1 MALTKKQRA
10 EITDRYKNAYRVMVK
25 ELYPE
30 DLKGEFTATYNELTS
45 IMKLLGFTSSDFI
58 KMKNEVMEQYDQSLY
73 FLYWELNQVMNEI
86 SGEEIIFEYEYKPKY
101 IYHRIE
107 SYDWDVRRY
116 GTLKNKM
123 HEIERH
129 LQECKAIKANLEGR
143 LAGMIA

>member
-1 MALTKKQRA
+1 MALTKKQRM
-10 EITDRYKNAYRVMVK
+10 EITDRYKNTYRIVAK
-25 ELYPE
+25 ELHPE
-30 DLKGEFTATYNELTS
+30 DLRAEFTAAFNELAS
-45 IMKLLGFTSSDFI
+45 IMKLLDFTSDDFI

-86 SGEEIIFEYEYKPKY
+86 SGKEIIFEYEYKPKY

-107 SYDWDVRRY
+107 SYDFDVKRY

-129 LQECKAIKANLEGR
+129 LQECKAIKANLEKQI
-143 LAGMIA
+143 AGMIA